1 MRKRLLTII
10 LMIIIFTL
18 LSSCVNMKNDDVN
31 EVNDTATNNTDKI
44 QLWYYIKS
52 DSDSSS
58 IIIKMI
64 VDKAV
69 QFCTENNIPLETHEF
84 SSKTLSYSDYI
95 LKRNL
100 EVNHGNAILID
111 DIDSIRDLAKYHAD
125 YSKINN
131 YNKLYDVYKD
141 RFCIPLATAQ
151 SVCYIEN
158 NAMEYYGL
166 KPEKP
171 LITYLDYLKIKQEMK
186 NKGAKFEL
194 NRSELF
200 DTIRY
205 YQYVYG
211 ISALDEKSDVFIDK
225 QRLKKTFKKSVID
238 ILTDLSLYYDS
249 KLELVNDTE
258 KSFLRPIHDK
268 NSGLDLENYGRLGSK
283 IIIRPEVFNNTL
295 DEFSDKTLYFPYQTG
310 LSLPHFFMHKKIT
323 NERIYELANYIVSE
337 DTYMMI
343 SNKAHPGS
351 YTLPVFKIDKLK
363 EFLEVNDN
371 LEFIG
376 TSNPKVKEI
385 INLAYEMLYK
395 DEVISKELADNH
407 FKSYDYQVSMYFFI
421 IDFANEVAR
430 KLSGDALSLENF
442 DPMDE
447 EINKLLDKRLD
458 EFIANFSI
466 RYD

>member
-1 MRKRLLTII
+1 MKKGFLTII
-10 LMIIIFTL
+10 LIVIIFTL
-18 LSSCVNMKNDDVN
+18 LSSCVNMKNDDIK
-31 EVNDTATNNTDKI
+31 EVNDTAASNTDKI
-44 QLWYYIKS
+44 HLWYYLKS

-64 VDKAV
+64 VDKAID
-69 QFCTENNIPLETHEF
+69 FCTENNIPLETHEF
-84 SSKTLSYSDYI
+84 SSKTLSYNDYI

-111 DIDSIRDLAKYHAD
+111 NINSIRDLAEYHAD

-151 SVCYIEN
+151 RVCYIEN
-158 NAMEYYGL
+158 NVMEYYGL

-186 NKGAKFEL
+186 KKGAKFEL
-194 NRSELF
+194 NRSEF
-200 DTIRY
+200 FEIIRY

-211 ISALDEKSDVFIDK
+211 ISDLDEKSEVFKDK
-225 QRLKKTFKKSVID
+225 QRLKETFKKSVID
-238 ILTDLSLYYDS
+238 ILTDLSIYYDS
-249 KLELVNDTE
+249 KLTLVNDTE
-258 KSFLRPIHDK
+258 TTLRPIHDS
-268 NSGLDLENYGRLGSK
+268 NSGLDLENYRGLDDR
-283 IIIRPEVFNNTL
+283 IIIRPEVFNNKL
-295 DEFSDKTLYFPYQTG
+295 EEISDKTLYFSYQSG
-310 LSLPHFFMHKKIT
+310 LALPHFFMHEKIT
-323 NERIYELANYIVSE
+323 NERIYELANHIINE

-343 SNKAHPGS
+343 SNKAHPRS
-351 YTLPVFKIDKLK
+351 YTLPVFRIDRLK

-376 TSNPKVKEI
+376 TANPKVKEI

-395 DEVISKELADNH
+395 DEAISKELADNH
-407 FKSYDYQVSMYFFI
+407 FKSYDYQASMYFFI

-430 KLSGDALSLENF
+430 KLSGDTLSLENF

-458 EFIANFSI
+458 EFMANFSI